1 MENNLN
7 LINKIKSKYIIK
19 EIFLQLCEIK
29 KLEIVKYNIFLKK
42 KFEITTKDY
51 KNIGGKYK
59 IGEKN
64 GKGKEYILKKI
75 YWYSKGNI

>member
-42 KFEITTKDY
+42 KIEITIKDY